1 MFLSDVDL
9 LRVMRIYYKEVS
21 VRENRLSSLMAPQT
35 KGGRM
40 EANMGN
46 VIVSSN
52 GVDCYEQDG
61 TVYLRLEN
69 VARGLGITEEKNGV
83 EYVMWR
89 RVNVYLKDMGF
100 STEVSKDTF
109 IPENIFYRL
118 AMKARNETAERF
130 QALVADE
137 IIPSIRRTGF
147 YSTGRGLA
155 DRTKLEMEIMGV
167 KAIADHLRMDDASI
181 LAMYERLYE
190 DKGLSTSFIPEYA
203 DAGNHVAMSLT
214 ELLRKNGCDIKSA
227 AFNKMLVAD
236 GYLED
241 RERTSSKK
249 DEDGNVVMKKFKVL
263 TDKGLA
269 YGKNVVSRH
278 NTRETQPLYFEDTFM
293 DLYGKVMG

>member
-1 MFLSDVDL
+1 MANA
-9 LRVMRIYYKEVS
+9 II
-21 VRENRLSSLMAPQT
+21 SL
-35 KGGRM
+35 
-40 EANMGN
+40 
-46 VIVSSN
+46 N
-52 GVDCYEQDG
+52 GVDCYEQDN

-118 AMKARNETAERF
+118 AMKAKNETAEKF

-137 IIPSIRRTGF
+137 IIPSIRKTGS
-147 YSTGRGLA
+147 YSINRELA
-155 DRTKLEMEIMGV
+155 DKTKLEMEIMGV
-167 KAIADHLRMDDASI
+167 KAIAEHLRMDDASI
-181 LAMYERLYE
+181 LLMYEKLYE
-190 DKGLSTSFIPEYA
+190 DKGLSTSFIPEFA
-203 DAGNHVAMSLT
+203 DSGNHVAMSLT
-214 ELLRKNGCDIKSA
+214 DLLKNNNCSIKPV

-236 GYLED
+236 GYLEEK
-241 RERTSSKK
+241 ERPSSKK
-249 DEDGNVVMKKFKVL
+249 DKDGNTVKKKFKVL
-263 TDKGLA
+263 TDKGLG

-293 DLYGKVMG
+293 ELYGKVMG

>member
-118 AMKARNETAERF
+118 AMKAKNETAERF

-137 IIPSIRRTGF
+137 IIPSIRKTGF

-155 DRTKLEMEIMGV
+155 DRTPDYANELAAYKFICDDLHMN
-167 KAIADHLRMDDASI
+167 DASK
-181 LAMYERLYE
+181 LLMYEGYCKERGLPTGCLPRYE
-190 DKGLSTSFIPEYA
+190 LNGNRKLSVFTLQGPKLMVEKSP
-203 DAGNHVAMSLT
+203 
-214 ELLRKNGCDIKSA
+214 RKKCEVIC
-227 AFNKMLVAD
+227 L
-236 GYLED
+236 
-241 RERTSSKK
+241 
-249 DEDGNVVMKKFKVL
+249 
-263 TDKGLA
+263 
-269 YGKNVVSRH
+269 
-278 NTRETQPLYFEDTFM
+278 
-293 DLYGKVMG
+293 

>member
-1 MFLSDVDL
+1 
-9 LRVMRIYYKEVS
+9 
-21 VRENRLSSLMAPQT
+21 
-35 KGGRM
+35 
-40 EANMGN
+40 
-46 VIVSSN
+46 
-52 GVDCYEQDG
+52 
-61 TVYLRLEN
+61 
-69 VARGLGITEEKNGV
+69 
-83 EYVMWR
+83 
-89 RVNVYLKDMGF
+89 
-100 STEVSKDTF
+100 
-109 IPENIFYRL
+109 
-118 AMKARNETAERF
+118 
-130 QALVADE
+130 
-137 IIPSIRRTGF
+137 
-147 YSTGRGLA
+147 
-155 DRTKLEMEIMGV
+155 MGV